1 MTTAAQARYI
11 ESLRDDRDRLDL
23 DDDHI
28 QDNIA
33 RINRRLTHY
42 GEAIDQE
49 ALTDWIEGLIEQH
62 NHELECDLDTLST
75 TEASALIDALKD
87 GYHPALITNLDE
99 VAVHLMPYIIKEV
112 KAFVAER
119 AEKVE
124 EKIERAEHI
133 AGGTAADSEEVDA
146 LVEEAVAYYDAYQI
160 EQALGVQGECETR
173 EQAEWTISKAGV
185 ERLEARLKEAEAQ
198 LAGHTSAQVA
208 ADVVRRVSTRLLA
221 GDAERDM
228 IRRYIASKRAA
239 ESARATDAEGLSSGQ
254 HELLSRVVEADRRV
268 HAAEEALAELK
279 RERAEAA
286 RAAVDGGVT
295 QYRIAQATGR
305 QQSAV
310 AQWRKT
316 H

>member
-11 ESLRDDRDRLDL
+11 EALRDDRDHLDL

-28 QDNIA
+28 QDNIS

-42 GEAIDQE
+42 CEAVDQE
-49 ALTDWIEGLIEQH
+49 ALNDWMEGLVEQH
-62 NHELECDLDTLST
+62 NRELECDLDELT
-75 TEASALIDALKD
+75 TSEASALIDSLKD

-112 KAFVAER
+112 KTFVAER
-119 AEKVE
+119 AAEVEAQVEHAERVADGIDTTKVE
-124 EKIERAEHI
+124 ELDQLVDE
-133 AGGTAADSEEVDA
+133 AAA
-146 LVEEAVAYYDAYQI
+146 RYDAYQI
-160 EQALGVQGECETR
+160 EQALGIQGECETR
-173 EQAEWTISKAGV
+173 EQAEWTISPERQ
-185 ERLEARLKEAEAQ
+185 ERLEAHLKEARGQ
-198 LAGHTSAQVA
+198 LTRSTLPQVA
-208 ADVVRRVSTRLLA
+208 ADVVRRVSTSLLA

-228 IRRYIASKRAA
+228 LRRYLTSKLNAEASIEAG
-239 ESARATDAEGLSSGQ
+239 GLNGSQ
-254 HELLSRVVEADRRV
+254 REALAQVVEADRQV
-268 HAAEEALAELK
+268 SEAEEALAELK

-286 RAAVDGGVT
+286 RAAVSSGVT
-295 QYRIAQATGR
+295 QYRVAQATGR